1 MPPAALISSTASVM
15 PLCVDWPNVASDPV
29 SEPYSPT
36 TMSAASLFGAQ
47 DAAAS
52 AAMTASTRFMVKPS
66 WLRIE
71 HSDFFCG
78 ERPIAAEEFA
88 DRSEDGDGIVG
99 PGNVR
104 RAVDRDEA
112 RVG

>member
-15 PLCVDWPNVASDPV
+15 PLCVDWPKVASDPV

-36 TMSAASLFGAQ
+36 TISAASLFGAQ

-52 AAMTASTRFMVKPS
+52 ATMTTSRRFSMVGFS

-71 HSDFFCG
+71 DSHCLG
-78 ERPIAAEEFA
+78 GQRPVAAEEFA
-88 DRSEDGDGIVG
+88 DGSEDRDGIV
-99 PGNVR
+99 
-104 RAVDRDEA
+104 
-112 RVG
+112 

>member
-1 MPPAALISSTASVM
+1 M

-47 DAAAS
+47 DAATS
-52 AAMTASTRFMVKPS
+52 AAMTAITRFMVKPS

-71 HSDFFCG
+71 HSDFFG
-78 ERPIAAEEFA
+78 SERPVAAEEFA
-88 DRSEDGDGIVG
+88 DGAEDDDGIVG

-104 RAVDRDEA
+104 GAVDGDEA
-112 RVG
+112 CV